1 MTRWRGLGAGP
12 EDRRTGRAAALAAW
26 AAEAQT
32 LDWATPPLR
41 LHEPGPTPHDTWF
54 SGGTLNVAANCL
66 DRHLADRGDKVAVYW
81 EGEPGDRRAFTYREL
96 HAEIVAFSR
105 VLAALGVGRGD
116 RVALYLGMVPE
127 TIVAMLACARL
138 GAVHCVLFSA
148 LPAEALADRLT
159 DIEPKVLITQ
169 DGSWRHGMVLPLKA
183 RADEALAATS
193 GVQHT
198 VVVRR
203 TGIDIAWYEGD
214 SWYHDLMA
222 DTAGAGTPAE
232 PQPADDPLLVVH
244 LANRRGRPT
253 GIVHRAAGLLVYASA
268 LHRALS
274 TSVDD
279 VFWCAVDIGWVA
291 GQTHAIYGP
300 LAVGATTVVF
310 EGTLDTPTHARAWQI
325 IERYAVNSLVTTPS
339 ILRSLRQ
346 WVDSPPSVAKLDSLR
361 LVVHAGESID
371 DDTLSWLRNEVG
383 RGRVLL
389 RDGWGQTELGG
400 IVSVDP
406 PPDPPLPDPGLD
418 VFAPDDTLAAAGE
431 TGELVMCHP
440 WPALFLR
447 LQHPHS
453 DAAERYWRR
462 PGRYATGDL
471 AHREP
476 DGRIT
481 MLGRMDPVISVS
493 GQLVS
498 ASEVREV
505 LEEHP
510 YVAAAEVVAQPDRR
524 SGQAVVACVVLA
536 AEIGGLDET
545 PLQQLMT
552 DLRGHVRE
560 TIGGLAQPQ
569 AVAFLDE
576 LPASIPPSQ
585 LRQALTAVCSSVRP
599 GDVLRVTR
607 TQLLAAVAAST
618 GRVGRSD
625 TSLDQ
630 EER

>member
-1 MTRWRGLGAGP
+1 MIN
-12 EDRRTGRAAALAAW
+12 AA
-26 AAEAQT
+26 
-32 LDWATPPLR
+32 
-41 LHEPGPTPHDTWF
+41 
-54 SGGTLNVAANCL
+54 VNCV

-81 EGEPGDRRAFTYREL
+81 EGEPGDRRMLTYREL
-96 HAEIVAFSR
+96 HAEVVAFSS
-105 VLAALGVGRGD
+105 VLTDLGVRRGD
-116 RVALYLGMVPE
+116 RVALYLGMIPE
-127 TIVAMLACARL
+127 TIVSMLACARL

-183 RADEALAATS
+183 RADEALAATT

-203 TGIDIAWYEGD
+203 TGIDISWYEGD
-214 SWYHDLMA
+214 RWYHELMA
-222 DTAGAGTPAE
+222 DVSGTATVAKPH
-232 PQPADDPLLVVH
+232 PADDPLLVVH

-253 GIVHRAAGLLVYASA
+253 GIVHRAAGLLVYAAA

-300 LAVGATTVVF
+300 LATGATMVVF

-325 IERYAVNSLVTTPS
+325 IERYSVNSLVTTPS

-361 LVVHAGESID
+361 LLVHAGEPID
-371 DDTLSWLRNEVG
+371 DDTLNWLRDEVG

-400 IVSVDP
+400 IVTVDP
-406 PPDPPLPDPGLD
+406 PPYPQLPDPGLD
-418 VFAPDDTLAAAGE
+418 VLVNHNSAAAGQ
-431 TGELVMCHP
+431 TGELVLCHP

-447 LQHPHS
+447 LQHPHT
-453 DAAERYWRR
+453 DAAERYWHR
-462 PGRYATGDL
+462 PGRYTTGDL
-471 AHREP
+471 ARREP
-476 DGRIT
+476 DGQIT
-481 MLGRMDPVISVS
+481 MLGRIDPVISVS

-498 ASEVREV
+498 ASEVRDV

-510 YVAAAEVVAQPDRR
+510 YVASAEVVARTDRR
-524 SGQAVVACVVLA
+524 SGQAVVACVVLDRSMA
-536 AEIGGLDET
+536 DLGDT
-545 PLQQLMT
+545 PLQQVMA

-569 AVAFLDE
+569 AAAFLDE
-576 LPASIPPSQ
+576 LPASIPRSQ
-585 LRQALTAVCSSVRP
+585 LRQALTAVCSNARP
-599 GDVLRVTR
+599 GDVLRVTPE
-607 TQLLAAVAAST
+607 QLLAAVAAST
-618 GRVGRSD
+618 GSVG
-625 TSLDQ
+625 
-630 EER
+630 

>member
-1 MTRWRGLGAGP
+1 MTRWRGVGAGP
-12 EDRRTGRAAALAAW
+12 EDRRAGRARALEAW
-26 AAEAQT
+26 AAEAKT
-32 LDWATPPLR
+32 LDWAVPPQR
-41 LHEPGPTPHDTWF
+41 FHEPGPAPHDTWF
-54 SGGTLNVAANCL
+54 PGGAINVAANCL

-81 EGEPGDRRAFTYREL
+81 EGEPGDRRALTYREL
-96 HAEIVAFSR
+96 HAEVVAFSS
-105 VLAALGVGRGD
+105 VLAGLGVRRGD

-214 SWYHDLMA
+214 RWYHDLMA
-222 DTAGAGTPAE
+222 GGSGAGNPAE
-232 PQPADDPLLVVH
+232 PHPADDPLLVVH

-253 GIVHRAAGLLVYASA
+253 GIVHRAAGLLVHAST

-279 VFWCAVDIGWVA
+279 VFWCAVDIGWLA
-291 GQTHAIYGP
+291 GQTHGVYGP
-300 LAVGATTVVF
+300 LAVGATTVLF
-310 EGTLDTPTHARAWQI
+310 EGTLDTPTHARTWQI
-325 IERYAVNSLVTTPS
+325 IERYGVNSLVTTPS
-339 ILRSLRQ
+339 ILRSVRQ

-361 LVVHAGESID
+361 LVVHAGEPID
-371 DDTLSWLRNEVG
+371 DDTLSWLRDEVG

-389 RDGWGQTELGG
+389 RDGWGQTELGA
-400 IVSVDP
+400 IVTVDP
-406 PPDPPLPDPGLD
+406 PPEPPLPDPGFD
-418 VFAPDDTLAAAGE
+418 VVAPDGMSATAGQ
-431 TGELVMCHP
+431 TGELVLCHP

-447 LQHPHS
+447 LQHPHT
-453 DAAERYWRR
+453 DAAERYWHR

-471 AHREP
+471 ARREP
-476 DGRIT
+476 DGQVT

-505 LEEHP
+505 LAEHP
-510 YVAAAEVVAQPDRR
+510 YVAAAEVVARPDRR
-524 SGQAVVACVVLA
+524 SGQAVVACVVLDPSIA
-536 AEIGGLDET
+536 DLGDT
-545 PLQQLMT
+545 PLQQVMT

-576 LPASIPPSQ
+576 LPDSIPRSQ
-585 LRQALTAVCSSVRP
+585 LRQALTAVCSNVRP

-607 TQLLAAVAAST
+607 EQLLAAVAAST
-618 GRVGRSD
+618 GSVR
-625 TSLDQ
+625 
-630 EER
+630 

>member
-1 MTRWRGLGAGP
+1 VTKWRGLDTDP
-12 EDRRTGRAAALAAW
+12 DDRSAGRAGALAAW
-26 AAEAQT
+26 TAEART
-32 LDWATPPLR
+32 VDWAIPPR
-41 LHEPGPTPHDTWF
+41 QLHETGPTPHDSWF
-54 SGGTLNVAANCL
+54 PGGTLNVAVNCL
-66 DRHLADRGDKVAVYW
+66 DRHLADRGDRVAVYW
-81 EGEPGDRRAFTYREL
+81 EGEPGDRRALTYGEL
-96 HAEIVAFSR
+96 HAEVVRFSS
-105 VLAALGVGRGD
+105 VLAALGVRSGD

-159 DIEPKVLITQ
+159 DIEPKVLVTQ

-193 GVQHT
+193 GVEHT

-214 SWYHDLMA
+214 RWYHDLMA
-222 DTAGAGTPAE
+222 DASGRSEPAE
-232 PQPADDPLLVVH
+232 PHPADDPLLVIH

-253 GIVHRAAGLLVYASA
+253 GIVHRAGGLLVCVSA
-268 LHRALS
+268 MHRALS

-325 IERYAVNSLVTTPS
+325 IERYGVNSLVTTPS

-346 WVDSPPSVAKLDSLR
+346 WEDSPPTVAKIDSLR
-361 LVVHAGESID
+361 LVVHAGEPID
-371 DDTLSWLRNEVG
+371 DDTLGWLRDEVG

-389 RDGWGQTELGG
+389 RDGWGQTELGA
-400 IVSVDP
+400 IVTVDP

-418 VFAPDDTLAAAGE
+418 VLASDGTSAAAGQ
-431 TGELVMCHP
+431 TGELVLCHP

-447 LQHPHS
+447 LQHPRTEV
-453 DAAERYWRR
+453 AERYWHR

-471 AHREP
+471 ARREH
-476 DGRIT
+476 DGQVT
-481 MLGRMDPVISVS
+481 VLGRVDPVISVS

-498 ASEVREV
+498 ASEVRDV

-510 YVAAAEVVAQPDRR
+510 YVAAAEVVARPDRR
-524 SGQAVVACVVLA
+524 SGQAVVACVM
-536 AEIGGLDET
+536 LDASVADLGDT
-545 PLQQLMT
+545 PLQQLAA

-576 LPASIPPSQ
+576 LPASLARPK
-585 LRQALTAVCSSVRP
+585 LRQALTAVCSNVRP
-599 GDVLRVTR
+599 GDVLHVTR
-607 TQLLAAVAAST
+607 EQLLAAVAAST
-618 GRVGRSD
+618 GNVR
-625 TSLDQ
+625 
-630 EER
+630 

>member
-1 MTRWRGLGAGP
+1 MTRWRGLGASP
-12 EDRRTGRAAALAAW
+12 EVRRAGRTEALAAW

-32 LDWATPPLR
+32 LDWAAPPQR

-54 SGGTLNVAANCL
+54 SSATLNVAANCL
-66 DRHLADRGDKVAVYW
+66 DRHLPERGDHVAVYW
-81 EGEPGDRRAFTYREL
+81 EGEPADRRVLTYREL
-96 HAEIVAFSR
+96 HAEVVAFSS
-105 VLAALGVGRGD
+105 VLSDLGVRRGD

-148 LPAEALADRLT
+148 LPAEALADRLS
-159 DIEPKVLITQ
+159 DLEPKVLITQ

-214 SWYHDLMA
+214 RWYHELMA
-222 DTAGAGTPAE
+222 GASGAGPPAE
-232 PQPADDPLLVVH
+232 PHPADDPLLVVH
-244 LANRRGRPT
+244 LADRRGRPT
-253 GIVHRAAGLLVYASA
+253 GIVHRAAGMLVYVSA

-300 LAVGATTVVF
+300 LAAGTTMVVF

-325 IERYAVNSLVTTPS
+325 IERYGVNSLVTTPS
-339 ILRSLRQ
+339 ILRNLRQ

-361 LVVHAGESID
+361 LVVHAGEPID
-371 DDTLSWLRNEVG
+371 DDTLTWLRNEVC
-383 RGRVLL
+383 RGHVLL

-400 IVSVDP
+400 IVTVDP
-406 PPDPPLPDPGLD
+406 PPDRLLPDPGLD
-418 VFAPDDTLAAAGE
+418 VIATDDTSAAAGE
-431 TGELVMCHP
+431 AGELVLCHP

-447 LQHPHS
+447 LQHPHT
-453 DAAERYWRR
+453 DAAERYWHR

-471 AHREP
+471 ARREP
-476 DGRIT
+476 DGQIT

-498 ASEVREV
+498 ASEVRDV
-505 LEEHP
+505 LKEHP
-510 YVAAAEVVAQPDRR
+510 YVASAEVVARTDRR
-524 SGQAVVACVVLA
+524 SGQAVVACVVLDAEASDLDGMPLGQLA
-536 AEIGGLDET
+536 A
-545 PLQQLMT
+545 
-552 DLRGHVRE
+552 DLRSHVRE
-560 TIGGLAQPQ
+560 TIGGLSQPQ

-576 LPASIPPSQ
+576 LPVSIPRAE
-585 LRQALTAVCSSVRP
+585 LRQALTAVCSSVRA

-607 TQLLAAVAAST
+607 DQLLTAIAASPGNVAT
-618 GRVGRSD
+618 TRFTRS
-625 TSLDQ
+625 T
-630 EER
+630 

>member
-1 MTRWRGLGAGP
+1 LGASP
-12 EDRRTGRAAALAAW
+12 EDRRAGRTKALAAW
-26 AAEAQT
+26 AAEAQM
-32 LDWATPPLR
+32 LDWAAPPLR

-54 SGGTLNVAANCL
+54 SGATLNVAANCL
-66 DRHLADRGDKVAVYW
+66 DRHLPERGDRVAVFW
-81 EGEPGDRRAFTYREL
+81 EGEPGDRRVLTYHEL
-96 HAEIVAFSR
+96 HAEVVAFAYE
-105 VLAALGVGRGD
+105 LAGLGVQRGD

-203 TGIDIAWYEGD
+203 TGIDVAWYEGD
-214 SWYHDLMA
+214 RWYHELMA
-222 DTAGAGTPAE
+222 GPSGAGTPPE
-232 PQPADDPLLVVH
+232 PHPADDPLLVVH

-253 GIVHRAAGLLVYASA
+253 GIVHRAAGMLVYASA
-268 LHRALS
+268 THRALS
-274 TSVDD
+274 TSAED

-300 LAVGATTVVF
+300 LASGATMVVF

-325 IERYAVNSLVTTPS
+325 IERYGVNSLVTTPS

-361 LVVHAGESID
+361 LVVHAGEPID
-371 DDTLSWLRNEVG
+371 DDTLNWLRDEVG

-400 IVSVDP
+400 IVTLDP

-418 VFAPDDTLAAAGE
+418 VLVDDNTAAAGE
-431 TGELVMCHP
+431 TGELVLCHP

-447 LQHPHS
+447 LQHPHT
-453 DAAERYWRR
+453 DAAERYWHR
-462 PGRYATGDL
+462 PGRYTTGDL
-471 AHREP
+471 ARREP
-476 DGRIT
+476 DGQIT

-498 ASEVREV
+498 ASEVRDV

-510 YVAAAEVVAQPDRR
+510 YVASAEVVARTDRR
-524 SGQAVVACVVLA
+524 SGQAVVACVVLH
-536 AEIGGLDET
+536 AELSDLDGT
-545 PLQQLMT
+545 PLRQLAA

-576 LPASIPPSQ
+576 LPVSLGRRD
-585 LRQALTAVCSSVRP
+585 LRQALTAVCSNVRP
-599 GDVLRVTR
+599 GDVLHVTR
-607 TQLLAAVAAST
+607 EQLLAAVAAST
-618 GRVGRSD
+618 GSVATTRSASRARA
-625 TSLDQ
+625 T
-630 EER
+630 